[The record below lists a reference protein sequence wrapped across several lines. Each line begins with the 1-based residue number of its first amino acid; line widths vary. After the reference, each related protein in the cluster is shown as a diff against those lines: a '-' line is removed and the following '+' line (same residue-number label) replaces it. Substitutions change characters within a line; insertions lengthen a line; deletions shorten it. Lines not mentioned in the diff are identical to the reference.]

1 MIRLQPIHLH
11 RRKKP
16 SETETENE
24 QEQQTPENTGA
35 SEITQQPV
43 LLPTETPAEVPVIPE
58 ETPIAASTAA
68 PTEVPTAAPQQTA
81 ELQQTATDS
90 APAAVQI
97 PTDAPAQ
104 TEIPTGSGTEKEQD
118 QQLSEDAAAQET
130 ESPAEQQSGETSSS
144 GFVPSLFH
152 ALIPGASAESRP
164 GSIPGIRQYVS
175 GETGAKRLRSTGGQI
190 CGMTY
195 PGLFDAVTDVHLSV
209 STTGV
214 KEDIRVHQYTGN
226 HVYAYR
232 LTTEG
237 LTAVQ
242 SGQEIHLTCQGQM
255 LAKLEAP
262 YMKDANGASS
272 TDITVVLEGSGSSYV
287 VTYLPNDDWM
297 RNAAYP
303 VTIDPSGSYYN
314 DLATNIGDVYVTA
327 GNPNKHF
334 DHTVPQGSAQRHT
347 RFPREAPSVSMNGKA
362 ITCMQEHMTAA
373 ALPISFRLWWD
384 FMRQAH
390 QHSRKLPVC

>member
-35 SEITQQPV
+35 PEITQQPV

-237 LTAVQ
+237 LTAV
-242 SGQEIHLTCQGQM
+242 
-255 LAKLEAP
+255 
-262 YMKDANGASS
+262 
-272 TDITVVLEGSGSSYV
+272 
-287 VTYLPNDDWM
+287 
-297 RNAAYP
+297 
-303 VTIDPSGSYYN
+303 
-314 DLATNIGDVYVTA
+314 
-327 GNPNKHF
+327 
-334 DHTVPQGSAQRHT
+334 
-347 RFPREAPSVSMNGKA
+347 
-362 ITCMQEHMTAA
+362 
-373 ALPISFRLWWD
+373 
-384 FMRQAH
+384 
-390 QHSRKLPVC
+390 